1 MVNGPKARV
10 MVAMIRR
17 DSKSTGAAG
26 LAVALLLG
34 LAAPALAQDVGDADS
49 GRKIAQ
55 TWCVNCHV
63 VAPGQTQGTSNGAP
77 PFTAIAA
84 QRDISPMA
92 LRAFLQTPHHRM
104 PDLQLSRDQIDDVSA
119 YIFSLRPPKA
129 K

>member
-1 MVNGPKARV
+1 M
-10 MVAMIRR
+10 
-17 DSKSTGAAG
+17 
-26 LAVALLLG
+26 
-34 LAAPALAQDVGDADS
+34 AQDIGDADA
-49 GRKIAQ
+49 GRKIAE

-77 PFTAIAA
+77 SFASIAA
-84 QRDISPMA
+84 HTEISPMA

-119 YIFSLRPPKA
+119 YIFSLRPAKA